1 MTTWTNERRETVAV
15 ISDDLWAAILG
26 LQGQPLQTI
35 GRGNAGRGRPFTVLR
50 GTAEHVIVQPSR
62 GEQRMIP
69 RVLFDYAL
77 ALGTPVEQLRPI
89 RLASAGM
96 AAVNSSYVVGILR
109 ELHQRG
115 VL

>member
-1 MTTWTNERRETVAV
+1 METVV
-15 ISDDLWAAILG
+15 VVSDDLWVAILN

-35 GRGNAGRGRPFTVLR
+35 GRGKTGRGKPFTVLR
-50 GTAEHVIVQPSR
+50 GTANDVIVQPSR
-62 GEQRMIP
+62 GEQRMIH

-89 RLASAGM
+89 MLALAGM

-109 ELHQRG
+109 ELHRRG
-115 VL
+115 AL